1 MNKLPG
7 FLLLTLLLVSC
18 AGNSIPLPKLTPAP
32 DRPPDCAPLFPQGN
46 YQFVHLIECSMPGG
60 NHGTAM
66 GVTVTDS
73 NGIESA
79 LMTVEGFVLFA
90 ARFSDTLTVHRAVPP
105 FDKPGFASGMMQD
118 IRAIFLHPKGKAMA
132 GSLPDSTP
140 VCRMTDDSGQITDI
154 LSTADHCRQRNI
166 YSPARQ
172 LLRTISGHDCTVD
185 LDGSL
190 IPKTLELTSW
200 EMGGYTLQ
208 MTLISAENINSI
220 TIDNYKTNKPATSLH
235 KIDAG

>member
-1 MNKLPG
+1 MISLPG
-7 FLLLTLLLVSC
+7 FLFLTLLLVSC
-18 AGNSIPLPKLTPAP
+18 AGTDIPLPMLTPAL
-32 DRPPDCAPLFPQGN
+32 DRKPDCAPLFPQGS
-46 YQFVHLIECSMPGG
+46 YQFVHLIEFSMPGG

-66 GVTVTDS
+66 GVTVTGG

-90 ARFSDTLTVHRAVPP
+90 ASFSDTLTISRAVPP

-118 IRAIFLHPKGKAMA
+118 IQAIFLHPKGKAIT
-132 GSLPDSTP
+132 GNLPNSTL
-140 VCRMTDDSGQITDI
+140 VCRMTDNSGQITDI
-154 LSTADHCRQRNI
+154 LSTTDHCRQRNI

-185 LDGSL
+185 LEGSL
-190 IPKTLELTSW
+190 IPRTLELTSW

-220 TIDNYKTNKPATSLH
+220 TIDNYKTNKPPASLH
-235 KIDAG
+235 KN